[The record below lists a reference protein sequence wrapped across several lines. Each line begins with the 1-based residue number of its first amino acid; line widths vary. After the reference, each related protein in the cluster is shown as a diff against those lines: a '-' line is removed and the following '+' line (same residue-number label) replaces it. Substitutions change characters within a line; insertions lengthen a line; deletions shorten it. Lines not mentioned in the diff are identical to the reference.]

1 MDKMLD
7 SKEIILENIEVIF
20 KEYSNIKENENE
32 TLLKLAEE
40 LKEVRQCNK
49 KLTTEISE
57 KDKLL
62 IVNDRKMLDYEVMIN
77 KIQDDAMK
85 EKTEKERFDMLKKQ
99 DKEIHE
105 RDIEI
110 QRLQKKVD
118 MLEDKLTLLDKTSD
132 VNDNIAEVRGSG
144 PSLVQKM
151 KDIQENQKDDLET
164 SSEEEL
170 ETEVVDN
177 PGEVVT
183 EVVDNPEDEVDDGE
197 ETEELSEEEEEVV
210 TEVVDK
216 PEEIEEFVTE
226 VVDKPEEIEEV
237 ETEVVDNPDDDVDD
251 GEETEELSEEEDA
264 EVEILNYYKK
274 DYYVVV
280 NESPQGIYMI
290 EDGGLGDKVGEIK
303 DGKKIFYKS
312 SKK

>member
-20 KEYSNIKENENE
+20 KEYFSIKENENE

-62 IVNDRKMLDYEVMIN
+62 IVNDRKMVDYEVMIN
-77 KIQDDAMK
+77 KIQEDAMK

-118 MLEDKLTLLDKTSD
+118 MLEDKLTLLDKTSSVD
-132 VNDNIAEVRGSG
+132 DTIAEVKEPG
-144 PSLVQKM
+144 PLVQKM
-151 KDIQENQKDDLET
+151 KEIQEKQEVDVES
-164 SSEEEL
+164 SSEEA
-170 ETEVVDN
+170 
-177 PGEVVT
+177 
-183 EVVDNPEDEVDDGE
+183 
-197 ETEELSEEEEEVV
+197 
-210 TEVVDK
+210 
-216 PEEIEEFVTE
+216 
-226 VVDKPEEIEEV
+226 EV
-237 ETEVVDNPDDDVDD
+237 ETKVVDNPDEEEEVETKVVDNPD
-251 GEETEELSEEEDA
+251 ERLDEGEETEELSEEEDA
-264 EVEILNYYKK
+264 EVEIITYYKK
-274 DYYVVV
+274 DYYLVV

-290 EDGGLGDKVGEIK
+290 EDGGLGNKVGEIK
-303 DGKKIFYKS
+303 GGKKVFYKS

>member
-20 KEYSNIKENENE
+20 KEYFSIKENENE

-62 IVNDRKMLDYEVMIN
+62 IVNDRKMVDYEVMIN
-77 KIQDDAMK
+77 KIQEDAMK

-118 MLEDKLTLLDKTSD
+118 MLEDKLTLLDKTSSVD
-132 VNDNIAEVRGSG
+132 DTIAEVKESG
-144 PSLVQKM
+144 PLVQKM
-151 KDIQENQKDDLET
+151 KEIQEKQEVDVES
-164 SSEEEL
+164 SSEEA
-170 ETEVVDN
+170 
-177 PGEVVT
+177 
-183 EVVDNPEDEVDDGE
+183 
-197 ETEELSEEEEEVV
+197 
-210 TEVVDK
+210 
-216 PEEIEEFVTE
+216 
-226 VVDKPEEIEEV
+226 EV
-237 ETEVVDNPDDDVDD
+237 ETKVVDNPDEEEEVETKVVDNPD
-251 GEETEELSEEEDA
+251 ERLDEGEETEELSEEEDA
-264 EVEILNYYKK
+264 EVEIITYYKK
-274 DYYVVV
+274 DYYLVV

-290 EDGGLGDKVGEIK
+290 EDGGLGNKVGEIK
-303 DGKKIFYKS
+303 GGKKVFYKS

>member
-20 KEYSNIKENENE
+20 KEYFSIKENENE

-62 IVNDRKMLDYEVMIN
+62 IVNDRKMVDYEVMIN
-77 KIQDDAMK
+77 KIQEDAMK

-118 MLEDKLTLLDKTSD
+118 MLEDKLTLLDKTSSVD
-132 VNDNIAEVRGSG
+132 DTIAEVKEPG
-144 PSLVQKM
+144 PLVQKM
-151 KDIQENQKDDLET
+151 KEIQEKQEVDVES
-164 SSEEEL
+164 SSEEA
-170 ETEVVDN
+170 
-177 PGEVVT
+177 
-183 EVVDNPEDEVDDGE
+183 
-197 ETEELSEEEEEVV
+197 
-210 TEVVDK
+210 
-216 PEEIEEFVTE
+216 
-226 VVDKPEEIEEV
+226 EV
-237 ETEVVDNPDDDVDD
+237 ETKVVDNPDEEEEVETKVVDNPD
-251 GEETEELSEEEDA
+251 EEEEVETKVVDNPDERLDEGEETEELSEEEDA
-264 EVEILNYYKK
+264 EVEIITYYKK
-274 DYYVVV
+274 DYYLVV

-290 EDGGLGDKVGEIK
+290 EDGGLGNKVGEIK
-303 DGKKIFYKS
+303 GGKKVFYKS

>member
-20 KEYSNIKENENE
+20 KEYFSIKENENE

-62 IVNDRKMLDYEVMIN
+62 IVNDRKMVDYEVMIN
-77 KIQDDAMK
+77 KIQEDAMK

-118 MLEDKLTLLDKTSD
+118 MLEDKLTLLDKTSSVD
-132 VNDNIAEVRGSG
+132 DTIAEVKESG
-144 PSLVQKM
+144 PLVQKM
-151 KDIQENQKDDLET
+151 KEIQEKQEVDVES
-164 SSEEEL
+164 SSEEA
-170 ETEVVDN
+170 
-177 PGEVVT
+177 
-183 EVVDNPEDEVDDGE
+183 
-197 ETEELSEEEEEVV
+197 
-210 TEVVDK
+210 
-216 PEEIEEFVTE
+216 
-226 VVDKPEEIEEV
+226 EV
-237 ETEVVDNPDDDVDD
+237 ETKVVDNPDEEEEVETKVVDNPD
-251 GEETEELSEEEDA
+251 EEEEVETKVVDNPDERLDEGEETEELSEEEDA
-264 EVEILNYYKK
+264 EVEIITYYKK
-274 DYYVVV
+274 DYYLVV

-290 EDGGLGDKVGEIK
+290 EDGGLGNKVGEIK
-303 DGKKIFYKS
+303 GGKKVFYKS

>member
-20 KEYSNIKENENE
+20 KEYFSIKENENE

-62 IVNDRKMLDYEVMIN
+62 IVNDRKMVDYEVMIN
-77 KIQDDAMK
+77 KIQEDAMK

-118 MLEDKLTLLDKTSD
+118 MLEDKLTLLDKTSSVD
-132 VNDNIAEVRGSG
+132 DTIAEVKESG
-144 PSLVQKM
+144 PLVQKM
-151 KDIQENQKDDLET
+151 KEIQEKQEVDVES
-164 SSEEEL
+164 SSEEA
-170 ETEVVDN
+170 
-177 PGEVVT
+177 
-183 EVVDNPEDEVDDGE
+183 
-197 ETEELSEEEEEVV
+197 
-210 TEVVDK
+210 
-216 PEEIEEFVTE
+216 
-226 VVDKPEEIEEV
+226 EV
-237 ETEVVDNPDDDVDD
+237 ETKVVDNPDERLDE

-264 EVEILNYYKK
+264 EVEIITYYKK
-274 DYYVVV
+274 DYYLVV

-290 EDGGLGDKVGEIK
+290 EDGGLGNKVGEIK
-303 DGKKIFYKS
+303 GGKKVFYKS

>member
-110 QRLQKKVD
+110 QRLQKKVE

-151 KDIQENQKDDLET
+151 KHIQEKQKDDLET

-177 PGEVVT
+177 PDEVVT

-197 ETEELSEEEEEVV
+197 ETEELSEEEE
-210 TEVVDK
+210 
-216 PEEIEEFVTE
+216 FVTE

-237 ETEVVDNPDDDVDD
+237 ETEVIDNPDDELDD

-303 DGKKIFYKS
+303 DGKKVFYKS